1 MIRERFEHDLIAVQ
15 QDLMELC
22 DLSIHSLQES
32 FKAFLKKDIDL
43 ALQVIDTDP
52 KINRLEEI
60 INDRVILLIAK
71 QQPVATD
78 LRRLI
83 VVIKAASDMER
94 IGDHAVNIA
103 KESIRIGKT
112 PFVTSVEPIEEMFHK
127 TILMLRQIVDAFI
140 EENTTKAKEIANL
153 DDEVDELTGNT
164 LSNLMKLSV
173 STEQVAQVTSL
184 SYVCRCIERAADHAT
199 NIAEHLFYLVKGK
212 HYELNN

>member
-103 KESIRIGKT
+103 KESIRIGKE
-112 PFVTSVEPIEEMFHK
+112 PFVTSVETIEEMFHK

-140 EENTTKAKEIANL
+140 EENTIKAKEIANL

-173 STEQVAQVTSL
+173 SNEQVSQVTSL

>member
-1 MIRERFEHDLIAVQ
+1 MIRERFEHDLMTVQ

-103 KESIRIGKT
+103 KESIRIGKE

-173 STEQVAQVTSL
+173 SNEHVAQVTSL

>member
-1 MIRERFEHDLIAVQ
+1 MIRERFEQDLIAVQ

-22 DLSIHSLQES
+22 DLSIHALQES

-52 KINRLEEI
+52 KINRLEEL

-83 VVIKAASDMER
+83 VIIKAASDMER

-103 KESIRIGKT
+103 KESIRIGKA

-140 EENTTKAKEIANL
+140 EENTIKAKEIANL

-164 LSNLMKLSV
+164 LNNLMKLSV
-173 STEQVAQVTSL
+173 SNEQVAQVTSL

>member
-103 KESIRIGKT
+103 KESIRIGKE
-112 PFVTSVEPIEEMFHK
+112 PFVTSVETIEEMFHK

-140 EENTTKAKEIANL
+140 EENTIKAKEIANL

-173 STEQVAQVTSL
+173 SNEQVAQVTSL

>member
-1 MIRERFEHDLIAVQ
+1 MIRERFEHDLMAVQ

-103 KESIRIGKT
+103 KESIRIGKE

-173 STEQVAQVTSL
+173 SNEHVAQVTSL